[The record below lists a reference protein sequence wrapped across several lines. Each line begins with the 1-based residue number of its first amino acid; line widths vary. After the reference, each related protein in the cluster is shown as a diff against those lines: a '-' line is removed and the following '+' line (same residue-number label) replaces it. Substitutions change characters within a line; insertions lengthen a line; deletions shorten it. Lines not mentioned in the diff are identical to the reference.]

1 MLTVCVYADIGLLI
15 KLSNEQKKEL
25 ASEEWDFS
33 VLEKAPRTVI
43 HRALQWELDRE
54 LGSGREPFL
63 KSAECRRAL
72 ATGKGQGS
80 ASGVVELGRASDKT
94 MPFEESHNF
103 RIDWSQ
109 PREELIN
116 QFGEWLDTQER
127 SGRLMRKPV
136 LGKPRQPLT
145 MLRKMSIVRL
155 KANGYSLRTATA
167 QYSDKKR
174 YVQGLHKINW
184 TTASR
189 EVQNALTRRR
199 GNLKSIERAT
209 GVKNWKTG
217 VYQGS

>member
-1 MLTVCVYADIGLLI
+1 MS
-15 KLSNEQKKEL
+15 KKKEL

-54 LGSGREPFL
+54 LGSGKEPFL
-63 KSAECRRAL
+63 KSTEGRKAL
-72 ATGKGQGS
+72 AAKGQGS
-80 ASGVVELGRASDKT
+80 ASGVVELGKANEKT

-116 QFGEWLDTQER
+116 QFGDWLDTQEK

-167 QYSDKKR
+167 QFSDKKR

-189 EVQNALTRRR
+189 EVENAMKSRRS
-199 GNLKSIERAT
+199 NLKSLERT
-209 GVKNWKTG
+209 MGGKNWKTG

>member
-1 MLTVCVYADIGLLI
+1 MS
-15 KLSNEQKKEL
+15 KKKEL

-54 LGSGREPFL
+54 LGSGKEPFL
-63 KSAECRRAL
+63 KSTEGRKAL
-72 ATGKGQGS
+72 AAKGQGS
-80 ASGVVELGRASDKT
+80 ASGVVELGKANEKT

-109 PREELIN
+109 PREELVN

-155 KANGYSLRTATA
+155 KANGYSLRSATA
-167 QYSDKKR
+167 QFKDKKR
-174 YVQGLHKINW
+174 FVQGLHKINW

-189 EVQNALTRRR
+189 EVENAMKSRRS
-199 GNLKSIERAT
+199 NLKSLERT
-209 GVKNWKTG
+209 MGGKNWKTG

>member
-1 MLTVCVYADIGLLI
+1 MS
-15 KLSNEQKKEL
+15 KKKEL
-25 ASEEWDFS
+25 ANEEWDFS
-33 VLEKAPRTVI
+33 VLERAPRTLI

-63 KSAECRRAL
+63 KTAECRRAL
-72 ATGKGQGS
+72 ASSKGRGS

-109 PREELIN
+109 PREELIG
-116 QFGEWLDTQER
+116 QFGQWLDTQEKN
-127 SGRLMRKPV
+127 GRLMRKPV

-155 KANGYSLRTATA
+155 KANGFSLRSAT
-167 QYSDKKR
+167 SRFSNKKR
-174 YVQGLHKINW
+174 YVESLHKINW

-189 EVQNALTRRR
+189 EVSNALTRRR
-199 GNLKSIERAT
+199 SSLRSIERT
-209 GVKNWKTG
+209 MGGKNWKTG
-217 VYQGS
+217 VYQG

>member
-1 MLTVCVYADIGLLI
+1 MS
-15 KLSNEQKKEL
+15 KKKEL

-54 LGSGREPFL
+54 LGSGKEPFL
-63 KSAECRRAL
+63 KSTEGRKAL
-72 ATGKGQGS
+72 AAKGQGS
-80 ASGVVELGRASDKT
+80 ASGVVELGKANEKT

-155 KANGYSLRTATA
+155 KANGYSLRSATA
-167 QYSDKKR
+167 QFKDKKR
-174 YVQGLHKINW
+174 FVQGLHKINW

-189 EVQNALTRRR
+189 EVENAMKSRRN
-199 GNLKSIERAT
+199 NLKSLERT
-209 GVKNWKTG
+209 MGGKNWKTG

>member
-1 MLTVCVYADIGLLI
+1 MS
-15 KLSNEQKKEL
+15 KKKEL
-25 ASEEWDFS
+25 ANEEWDFS
-33 VLEKAPRTVI
+33 VLERAPRTVI

-63 KSAECRRAL
+63 KTAECRRAL
-72 ATGKGQGS
+72 ASSKGRGS

-109 PREELIN
+109 PREELIG
-116 QFGEWLDTQER
+116 QFGQWLDTQEKN
-127 SGRLMRKPV
+127 GRLMRKPV

-155 KANGYSLRTATA
+155 KANGFSLRSATSRF
-167 QYSDKKR
+167 SDKKR
-174 YVQGLHKINW
+174 YVESLHKINW

-189 EVQNALTRRR
+189 EVSNALTRRR
-199 GNLKSIERAT
+199 SSLRSIERT
-209 GVKNWKTG
+209 MGGKNWKTG
-217 VYQGS
+217 VYRGA

>member
-1 MLTVCVYADIGLLI
+1 MS
-15 KLSNEQKKEL
+15 KKKEL

-54 LGSGREPFL
+54 LGSGKEPFL
-63 KSAECRRAL
+63 KSTEGRKAL
-72 ATGKGQGS
+72 AAKGQGS
-80 ASGVVELGRASDKT
+80 ASGVVELGKANEKT

-109 PREELIN
+109 PREELVN
-116 QFGEWLDTQER
+116 QFGDWLDTQEK

-155 KANGYSLRTATA
+155 KANGYSLRSATA
-167 QYSDKKR
+167 QFKDKKR
-174 YVQGLHKINW
+174 FVQGLHKINW

-189 EVQNALTRRR
+189 EVENAMKSRRS
-199 GNLKSIERAT
+199 NLKSLERT
-209 GVKNWKTG
+209 MGGKNWKTG

>member
-1 MLTVCVYADIGLLI
+1 MS
-15 KLSNEQKKEL
+15 KKKEL

-54 LGSGREPFL
+54 LGSGKEPFL
-63 KSAECRRAL
+63 KSTEGRKAL
-72 ATGKGQGS
+72 AAKGQGS
-80 ASGVVELGRASDKT
+80 ASGVVELGKANEKT

-116 QFGEWLDTQER
+116 QFGDWLDTQEK

-155 KANGYSLRTATA
+155 KANGYSLRSATA
-167 QYSDKKR
+167 QFKDKKR
-174 YVQGLHKINW
+174 FVQGLHKINW

-189 EVQNALTRRR
+189 EVENAMKSRRN
-199 GNLKSIERAT
+199 NLKSLERT
-209 GVKNWKTG
+209 MGGKNWKTG

>member
-1 MLTVCVYADIGLLI
+1 M
-15 KLSNEQKKEL
+15 SKKNEL

-54 LGSGREPFL
+54 LGSGKEPFL
-63 KSAECRRAL
+63 KSTEGRKAL
-72 ATGKGQGS
+72 AAKGQGS
-80 ASGVVELGRASDKT
+80 ASGVVELGKANEKT

-116 QFGEWLDTQER
+116 QFGDWLDTQEK

-155 KANGYSLRTATA
+155 KANGYSLRSATA
-167 QYSDKKR
+167 QFKDKKR
-174 YVQGLHKINW
+174 FVQGLHKINW

-189 EVQNALTRRR
+189 EVENAMKSRRN
-199 GNLKSIERAT
+199 NLKSLERT
-209 GVKNWKTG
+209 MGGKNWKTG